1 MDNNVYSVTAKR
13 NSDGKFMIEKGV
25 FGDNEITFDPQVDL
39 NEPDEVIKAIKGK
52 GNETSFTANPA
63 ELATKAATNY
73 TKLSELLGA
82 TTPDAEATKA
92 ALAEALDAAK
102 AALDAAKAAIKAAD
116 ADVKEK
122 LSKKSVTASDV
133 ETAVKAAEEA
143 VKTVETTEAAKKAA
157 DAFTALATDLDKI
170 KGGKSNKKKYL
181 TKQRRQKQSKKSKQ
195 SMKKQ
200 KK

>member
-116 ADVKEK
+116 A
-122 LSKKSVTASDV
+122 
-133 ETAVKAAEEA
+133 
-143 VKTVETTEAAKKAA
+143 
-157 DAFTALATDLDKI
+157 FTALATDLDKI